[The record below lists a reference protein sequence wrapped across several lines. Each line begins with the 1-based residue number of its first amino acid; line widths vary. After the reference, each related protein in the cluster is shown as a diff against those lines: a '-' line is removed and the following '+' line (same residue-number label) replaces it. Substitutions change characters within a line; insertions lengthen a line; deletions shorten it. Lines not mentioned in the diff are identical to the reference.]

1 MLNEVKLRHSPLA
14 KNTMNTLRLLKA
26 QLLLRNLLLVKPFL
40 FSLLDLLVLDSLH
53 ILHTLKY
60 LLDVSLNM
68 WKIKILCMT
77 DCLY

>member
-1 MLNEVKLRHSPLA
+1 MLNEVELRHSPLA

-40 FSLLDLLVLDSLH
+40 LSLLDLLVLDSLH

-68 WKIKILCMT
+68 WKI
-77 DCLY
+77 